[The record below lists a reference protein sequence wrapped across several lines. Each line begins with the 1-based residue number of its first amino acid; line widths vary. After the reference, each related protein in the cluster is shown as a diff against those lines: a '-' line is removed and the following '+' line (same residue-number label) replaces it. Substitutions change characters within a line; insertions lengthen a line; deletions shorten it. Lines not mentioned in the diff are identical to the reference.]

1 MSTGL
6 SLMSVRLPGRME
18 HVDEILVRNGC
29 STAQR
34 RMFGKVYGLRQSP
47 MLAPGER
54 MADLLATVGREAL
67 GEARASMVLY
77 GHTIPVQEFG
87 TSDGFANWLR
97 AQLGLPGVPMYGIS
111 HLYCAS
117 VLRAVELARTFLQS
131 PHGGS
136 AGPVLVL
143 AGDHGS
149 IDDTT
154 RLVMRMTVCG
164 DAALAFTVTATDR
177 GAENAQK
184 ASPARYRY
192 LAGAADRD
200 TRFYRNKRMS
210 DAEFALFGKVCCEQ
224 TVAVLRRAAAAAGLG
239 LQDLDWVMPHLSNA
253 MFWRTFCSV
262 SGIARE
268 RICLALLPEQG
279 HNFGA
284 DALMALGRADS
295 DGQLR
300 PGQRCALIALGQ
312 GAYMRV
318 IIVEILEDL

>member
-1 MSTGL
+1 
-6 SLMSVRLPGRME
+6 MSVRLPGRME
-18 HVDEILVRNGC
+18 QVDDILVRNGC
-29 STAQR
+29 STTER
-34 RMFGKVYGLRQSP
+34 RMFGKVYGLRRSP

-54 MADLLATVGREAL
+54 MADLLAAVGREAL
-67 GEARASMVLY
+67 GKAKASLILY
-77 GHTIPVQEFG
+77 GHTLPAQEFG
-87 TSDGFANWLR
+87 NSDGFATWLR

-117 VLRAVELARTFLQS
+117 VLRAVDLARTFLQS
-131 PHGGS
+131 PQGGS

-154 RLVMRMTVCG
+154 RLVKRMTVCG
-164 DAALAFTVTATDR
+164 DAALALTVTAPGRQAR
-177 GAENAQK
+177 GAPDA
-184 ASPARYRY
+184 PARYRY
-192 LAGAADRD
+192 LASAADRD

-224 TVAVLRRAAAAAGLG
+224 AVAVLRRAAAAAGLG
-239 LQDLDWVMPHLSNA
+239 LDDLDWVMPHLSNA
-253 MFWRTFCSV
+253 MFWRTFASV
-262 SGIARE
+262 SGIPQE

-284 DALMALGRADS
+284 DALMALGRADR
-295 DGQLR
+295 DGHLR

-318 IIVEILEDL
+318 VIVEVLEGS

>member
-1 MSTGL
+1 MSIGL
-6 SLMSVRLPGRME
+6 SRMSVRLPGQLER
-18 HVDEILVRNGC
+18 VDDILVRNGC
-29 STAQR
+29 STTER

-54 MADLLATVGREAL
+54 MADLLAEAGREAL
-67 GEARASMVLY
+67 GEAGASLILY
-77 GHTIPVQEFG
+77 GHTLPAQEFG
-87 TSDGFANWLR
+87 NSDGFANWLR
-97 AQLGLPGVPMYGIS
+97 ARLGLPGVPMYGVS

-117 VLRAVELARTFLQS
+117 VLRAVELARTFLQN
-131 PHGGS
+131 PPGGS

-164 DAALAFTVTATDR
+164 DAALAFTATAPDR
-177 GAENAQK
+177 GPRSDPHAR
-184 ASPARYRY
+184 ARYRY
-192 LAGAADRD
+192 LAGAAGRD

-210 DAEFALFGKVCCEQ
+210 DTEFALFGRVCCEQ

-239 LQDLDWVMPHLSNA
+239 LEDLDWVMPHLSNA

-262 SGIARE
+262 SGIPRE

-284 DALMALGRADS
+284 DALMALGRADR

-300 PGQRCALIALGQ
+300 PGQHCALVALGQ

-318 IIVEILEDL
+318 IIVEILGDS

>member
-1 MSTGL
+1 VSIGL
-6 SLMSVRLPGRME
+6 SRMSARLPGRME
-18 HVDEILVRNGC
+18 QVDDILVRNGC
-29 STAQR
+29 STTER

-54 MADLLATVGREAL
+54 MADLLASVGREAL
-67 GEARASMVLY
+67 GEAKASLILY
-77 GHTIPVQEFG
+77 GHTLPTEFG
-87 TSDGFANWLR
+87 SSDGFANWLR
-97 AQLGLPGVPMYGIS
+97 AQLGMPGVPMYGIS

-117 VLRAVELARTFLQS
+117 VLRAIELARTFLQS
-131 PHGGS
+131 PQGGS

-164 DAALAFTVTATDR
+164 DAAVAFTVTA
-177 GAENAQK
+177 GARV
-184 ASPARYRY
+184 RYRY
-192 LAGAADRD
+192 VAGAAERD
-200 TRFYRNKRMS
+200 TRFYRNRRMS
-210 DAEFALFGKVCCEQ
+210 DTEFALFGKVCCEQ
-224 TVAVLRRAAAAAGLG
+224 SVAVVRRAAAAAGLG

-253 MFWRTFCSV
+253 MFWRTFCGL
-262 SGIARE
+262 SGIPRE
-268 RICLALLPEQG
+268 RVCLALLPEQG

-284 DALMALGRADS
+284 DALMALGRADR

-300 PGQRCALIALGQ
+300 PGQHCALIALGQ

-318 IIVEILEDL
+318 VIVEVLEDS